1 MINRPDIK
9 YYIGN
14 INKTELHKLKLL
26 IIELLIREDVKKANP
41 FLAYFPKLACQLGS
55 EFTTFDFAL
64 QLYNYYEKRV
74 FHRLNES
81 LGLSWAPLG
90 SVVAWCLPAAPT
102 DTKWKTLN

>member
-1 MINRPDIK
+1 MF
-9 YYIGN
+9 Y
-14 INKTELHKLKLL
+14 KTELHKLKLL
-26 IIELLIREDVKKANP
+26 IIELFNQGRCKKTNP
-41 FLAYFPKLACQLGS
+41 FLEFIPKLVCQLGS
-55 EFTTFDFAL
+55 DFTTFDFAL

-102 DTKWKTLN
+102 DTKWKKLN

>member
-1 MINRPDIK
+1 MINGPDIK

-26 IIELLIREDVKKANP
+26 IIELVNQRRFWKKANP
-41 FLAYFPKLACQLGS
+41 FFEHFPKLACQLGS
-55 EFTTFDFAL
+55 DFTTFDFAL

-81 LGLSWAPLG
+81 INRFILGTTW
-90 SVVAWCLPAAPT
+90 
-102 DTKWKTLN
+102 